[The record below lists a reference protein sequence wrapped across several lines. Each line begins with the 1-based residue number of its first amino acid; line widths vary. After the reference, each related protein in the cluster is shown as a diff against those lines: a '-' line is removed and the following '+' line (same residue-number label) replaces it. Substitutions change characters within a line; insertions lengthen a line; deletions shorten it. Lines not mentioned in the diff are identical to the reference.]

1 MVVLFDSEPSES
13 HRSTIKQNRK
23 VSGVESLFLDEAPV
37 KNFGVVA
44 EPGLLY
50 RIGNAKGHVSGLVGS
65 NPTDTPPDQS
75 WRWPCHR
82 DWIDLDASIETLE
95 RLNEVLV

>member
-50 RIGNAKGHVSGLVGS
+50 RPGKAKGHASGLVGS
-65 NPTDTPPDQS
+65 NPTDTS
-75 WRWPCHR
+75 RS
-82 DWIDLDASIETLE
+82 IMALAMSSGLD
-95 RLNEVLV
+95 RLGRKY